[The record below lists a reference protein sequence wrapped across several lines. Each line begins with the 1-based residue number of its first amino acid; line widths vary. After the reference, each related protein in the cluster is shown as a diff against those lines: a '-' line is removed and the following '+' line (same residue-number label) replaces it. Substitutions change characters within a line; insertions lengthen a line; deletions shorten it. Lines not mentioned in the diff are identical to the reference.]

1 MIISKKMID
10 LLNSWVEK
18 IKTNDAAQVADLYH
32 RDGLLLGTFSNSER
46 KGQKLIF
53 DYFENLFSSHVDVM
67 VITKHEYNSDSIST
81 ASGFY
86 NFEVNG
92 IIIKARFSFVFL
104 KMNDNWKILSHHS
117 SVLPNENKTK

>member
-1 MIISKKMID
+1 MID

-67 VITKHEYNSDSIST
+67 VITKHEYNSDFIST